1 MNYRKKVRLG
11 DVLVKKGIIDENQ
24 LQTALSR
31 QREQG
36 KMLGEMV
43 IALGYAT
50 QKDINEALCDSLGI
64 DFVDMRETDVSE
76 DVLSVLDE
84 SIMRKY
90 TLVPLGDAPDN
101 PGAIR
106 VAMADPTNILAM
118 DDINIVTGKQV
129 VPVLANASDIN
140 AFFDKAFGQ
149 KQAQSIVDLYKK
161 EQGDV
166 FKEETKEDK
175 ARREEIENAPIVQ
188 LINSVIEQ
196 AVRQRASDIH
206 IEPMEKSIRV
216 RYRIDGNLREIIEYD
231 NTLLGAITTR
241 IKIMSGMDI
250 SEKRKPQ
257 DGRITLNVDGREY
270 DIRVSNLPTVYG
282 EKCVM
287 RIASKEGFNID
298 KSKLGLTPTD
308 LKVFDDIL
316 KNPHGII
323 LVTGPTGSGKS
334 TTLYTALSE
343 LNTEDVNIITVEDPV
358 EANIDGINQVQV
370 NNKANLTFAT
380 ALRSI
385 LRQDPDIIMIG
396 EIRDG
401 ETAEIA
407 VRASITGH
415 LVVSTLHTNSTASS
429 VARLDMGIE
438 SYLIADS
445 LVGIIAQRLVRKL
458 CDCKMPKEASVAE
471 KEMLGLDPDEP
482 FTVYE
487 PCGCK
492 LCNGTGYFGRL
503 GIYEIMK
510 ITPSIKRLISRHADA
525 DEIKKQAISEGMNTL
540 KMAATNA
547 VKEGVT
553 TIAEMVK
560 ATYEAEEDDS
570 QPNAKNAGAAK
581 KPAAS
586 AATSVSPAVSS
597 SASMADDN
605 EIVEIELEQID

>member
-1 MNYRKKVRLG
+1 MKYRFS
-11 DVLVKKGIIDENQ
+11 DCTE
-24 LQTALSR
+24 
-31 QREQG
+31 
-36 KMLGEMV
+36 
-43 IALGYAT
+43 
-50 QKDINEALCDSLGI
+50 
-64 DFVDMRETDVSE
+64 
-76 DVLSVLDE
+76 
-84 SIMRKY
+84 
-90 TLVPLGDAPDN
+90 
-101 PGAIR
+101 
-106 VAMADPTNILAM
+106 

-298 KSKLGLTPTD
+298 KSKLGLTPAD

-343 LNTEDVNIITVEDPV
+343 LASDEVNIITVEDPV
-358 EANIDGINQVQV
+358 EANVDNVNQVQV
-370 NNKANLTFAT
+370 NVKANLTFAS

-407 VRASITGH
+407 VKASITGH
-415 LVVSTLHTNSTASS
+415 LVVSTLHTNSTAASIS
-429 VARLDMGIE
+429 RLIDMGIE
-438 SYLIADS
+438 PYLLGDS
-445 LVGIIAQRLVRKL
+445 LVGIIAQRLVRRLCPECKESYEADEEEKRVLKVPQNEPLKL
-458 CDCKMPKEASVAE
+458 YKA
-471 KEMLGLDPDEP
+471 
-482 FTVYE
+482 
-487 PCGCK
+487 CGCEA
-492 LCNGTGYFGRL
+492 CGNTGYYGRI
-503 GIYEIMK
+503 GVYEIM
-510 ITPSIKRLISRHADA
+510 PISRKIKNLIASGANA
-525 DEIKKQAISEGMNTL
+525 DEITAQAVTEGMNTL
-540 KMAATNA
+540 RMSASNY
-547 VKEGVT
+547 VKQGLT
-553 TIAEMVK
+553 SFSEMMK
-560 ATYEAEEDDS
+560 ITYETDDT
-570 QPNAKNAGAAK
+570 N
-581 KPAAS
+581 
-586 AATSVSPAVSS
+586 
-597 SASMADDN
+597 
-605 EIVEIELEQID
+605 